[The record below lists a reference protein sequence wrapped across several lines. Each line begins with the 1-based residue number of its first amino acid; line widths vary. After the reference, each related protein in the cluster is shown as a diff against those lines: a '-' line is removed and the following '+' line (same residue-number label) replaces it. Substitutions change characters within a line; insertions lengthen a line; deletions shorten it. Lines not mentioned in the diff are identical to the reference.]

1 MKSGPPRRHADSET
15 SGSDRE
21 RDRERDRDRDRERE
35 RDREVAEER
44 PPSRDQREP
53 RDRRERHT
61 PETHERDRLVLCN
74 TRSFDSDVNCSCILD
89 LVKFIHGNT
98 CNVSHCT

>member
-1 MKSGPPRRHADSET
+1 VKSGPPRRHADSET

-21 RDRERDRDRDRERE
+21 RDRERDRDRDRER
-35 RDREVAEER
+35 DREVAEER

-61 PETHERDRLVLCN
+61 PEAHERDRLVLCN
-74 TRSFDSDVNCSCILD
+74 TRSFDSEVNHSFILD
-89 LVKFIHGNT
+89 LVKFMHGNA
-98 CNVSHCT
+98 CNMSHCI

>member
-21 RDRERDRDRDRERE
+21 RDRESDRDRDRER
-35 RDREVAEER
+35 DREVVEER
-44 PPSRDQREP
+44 PPSRDQRDP

-61 PETHERDRLVLCN
+61 PETHERDRFVLHNTWSSFLVLIIVVP
-74 TRSFDSDVNCSCILD
+74 RI
-89 LVKFIHGNT
+89 
-98 CNVSHCT
+98 

>member
-35 RDREVAEER
+35 RDREVVEER

-61 PETHERDRLVLCN
+61 SDTHDRDRLVSCN
-74 TRSFDSDVNCSCILD
+74 TWNFGSCVNHSCVLD
-89 LVKFIHGNT
+89 LVKCMHGYTTNM
-98 CNVSHCT
+98 SHCL